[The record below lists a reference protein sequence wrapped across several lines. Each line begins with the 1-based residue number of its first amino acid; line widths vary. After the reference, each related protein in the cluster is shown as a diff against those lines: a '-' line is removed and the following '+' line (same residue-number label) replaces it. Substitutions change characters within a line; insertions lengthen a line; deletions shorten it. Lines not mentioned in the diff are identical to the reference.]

1 MPLVSDTVWPVDTAV
16 ALMMMSA
23 PLVPTVR
30 PETITVPALLRIS
43 ASAAVPVPD
52 AVAVNGVPE
61 MVRTEPATVP
71 GVDDS
76 VKLANTP
83 VAPES
88 ADVPITSVP
97 AEAVPVDEAAT
108 FDAIKS
114 ATNCIRLVLSVAL

>member
-23 PLVPTVR
+23 LLVPTVR

-43 ASAAVPVPD
+43 AKAAVPVPE

-61 MVRTEPATVP
+61 IVRTAPATVP

-83 VAPES
+83 VAPDND
-88 ADVPITSVP
+88 DVPITSVP
-97 AEAVPVDEAAT
+97 AEAAPVDDAAT

-114 ATNCIRLVLSVAL
+114 ATNCIRLLLSVAL